1 MAKKRI
7 SMRKIKE
14 VLRLKFEVGLSYE
27 AIGKSCSLGHTTVG
41 EYLRRAKDAGL
52 AWPLPDNM
60 DDSLL
65 EQLLYPASP
74 GTDVNRTIPD
84 WENVHKDLKKKGVTL
99 FLLWQEYK
107 EACPDGYEY
116 SWFCRNYREWSGKID
131 VVMRFNHRA
140 GETLFVDYAGQTIPI
155 IDKSTGEIKESQIF
169 VATLGASNY
178 TYAEASWTQSL
189 PDWIGSHTRAFKFLG
204 GVPEIIVPDNIKT
217 GINKSCRYEPDLNPT
232 YQDMASHYGCA
243 IIPARVRHP
252 KDKAKVETGVKTV
265 EQWILARLRNIT
277 FFSLTDLN
285 KAIRKLLDDLNSRPF
300 KKMSGTRR
308 SMFEDLDR
316 PALKPLPFEPYT
328 YAEWKK
334 ATPHIDYHIEA
345 KGFYYS
351 VPYQLVKKKMEARIT
366 QNTIEIFFKGKRVA
380 SHKRSYD
387 PSKRYIT
394 VPEHMPKSHQKY
406 LDWTPQRIINWASK
420 TGTATAQTMEIV
432 MKNRVHPQQGFRSC
446 MGIMS
451 LGKEFS
457 DSRLE
462 AACARAL
469 SIGSPSYKSIQ
480 AILKRGLDKLPLQKE
495 PQQTSFINH
504 SNIRGP
510 EYYQTIM
517 GGDNNAD
524 SPNH

>member
-27 AIGKSCSLGHTTVG
+27 AIGKSCNLGHTTVG

-52 AWPLPDNM
+52 GWPLSDNM
-60 DDSLL
+60 DDNLL
-65 EQLLYPASP
+65 EQLLYPPAP
-74 GTDVNRTIPD
+74 GPDVNRAIPD
-84 WENVHKDLKKKGVTL
+84 WEKVHKDLKKDGVTL

-107 EACPDGYEY
+107 ETCPDGYEY
-116 SWFCRNYREWSGKID
+116 SWFCRSYREWAGKID

-178 TYAEASWTQSL
+178 TYSEATRTQSL

-217 GINKSCRYEPDLNPT
+217 GINTSCRYEPDLNPT

-285 KAIRKLLDDLNSRPF
+285 KTIRTLLDDLNNRPF
-300 KKMSGTRR
+300 QKMDGTRR
-308 SMFEDLDR
+308 TMFEELDR
-316 PALKPLPFEPYT
+316 PALKPLPVEPYV
-328 YAEWKK
+328 YAEWKR
-334 ATPHIDYHIEA
+334 ARPHIDYHVEA

-351 VPYQLVKKKMEARIT
+351 VPYQLAHREMDVRIT
-366 QNTIEIFFKGKRVA
+366 QNTIEIFHKGKRVA
-380 SHKRSYD
+380 SHQRSYD
-387 PSKRYIT
+387 ISRRYVT
-394 VPEHMPKSHQKY
+394 SREHMPKSHQKY
-406 LDWTPQRIINWASK
+406 LDWTPDRIIQWASK
-420 TGTATAQTMEIV
+420 TGPSTAQTVEAV
-432 MKNRVHPQQGFRSC
+432 MKNRFHPQQGFRSC

-462 AACARAL
+462 AACTRAL

-480 AILKRGLDKLPLQKE
+480 AILKRGLDRMPLQKE
-495 PQQTSFINH
+495 MQQTSFITH

-510 EYYQTIM
+510 EYYQTIT